1 MITTKSGFKNA
12 LQESERDAFGN
23 YTWRQAMSNIDYQT
37 KLAEQQAKQLYG
49 EDVATAYQAA
59 AQQRATIAGSALGS
73 GTKTALQQELANTLN
88 TAYDQYMSNYQQ
100 NLSNIATQASSAY
113 NELNKLL
120 EERATYMGE
129 YEQEHYKYLQSLDK
143 WYQDQ
148 VTNATDNAAREQ
160 ATKAYQDFMTGLE
173 WSKFY
178 NTSEQGSVL
187 KSWEELS
194 TPVMDPL
201 TGEYVSLYDAK
212 GNLTRAGRDFY
223 DQMENYYATRV
234 AKEGETL
241 PPSFQQYLYSENEE
255 LYEWAN
261 QYNPYSYAPNLAG
274 ESTNVG
280 AFKQL
285 LGIESTDE
293 QYSFLERLGGLSKTE
308 IDVAFNDMFDDLS
321 SQTMTMDNIND
332 VVSNM
337 RSIAEKLGFKSVDW
351 QQVEKQT
358 STALEQYREYLATS
372 EGNKSTAIAGYAS
385 AGVMM
390 AIALGSM
397 IASIAS
403 TATGIGAPAG
413 IMGAKGSFTMA
424 AGSLAAFNAASNQEE
439 RANYYKQ
446 LADMSEDQIKQMYL
460 DSLTLMS
467 AEMQNV
473 YNKQMIANGGILGSK
488 LGEGIKTLESLGGK
502 STDNNQFES
511 NYAQFIAYNKN
522 KSANIDDY
530 KVKHLDY
537 GHGYNKIRVTIDGT
551 NYSLQI
557 KDAVT
562 NKNEIAALNKYTT
575 GSKDTTPAKDKI
587 IVLAN
592 KMYIYTRD
600 GWKNVSSQLNNV
612 DEAVKAYLK

>member
-1 MITTKSGFKNA
+1 MITTKSGFKTA

-37 KLAEQQAKQLYG
+37 KLAEAQAKQLYG

-59 AQQRATIAGSALGS
+59 TQQRAAIAGTAFGQGTKEMLISDTESALS
-73 GTKTALQQELANTLN
+73 Q
-88 TAYDQYMSNYQQ
+88 AYDQYMSNYQQ
-100 NLSNIATQASSAY
+100 NLSNIATQSSTAY
-113 NELNKLL
+113 SEIDKAL
-120 EERATYMGE
+120 EERATYMSQ

-148 VTNATDNAAREQ
+148 ITNALDDVSREQ
-160 ATKAYQDFMTGLE
+160 AKKAYDDFTSGIE

-178 NTSEQGSVL
+178 KQSDVGSTL
-187 KSWEELS
+187 KTWDELS
-194 TPVMDPL
+194 TPVYDPL
-201 TGEYVSLYDAK
+201 TGEYTSLYDAQ
-212 GNLTRAGRDFY
+212 GRLTRAGQDFY

-234 AKEGETL
+234 AKEGKTL
-241 PPSFQQYLYSENEE
+241 PPSFQQYLYSENQE
-255 LYEWAN
+255 LYDWAN

-293 QYSFLERLGGLSKTE
+293 QYSFLERLGGLSKTD
-308 IDVAFNDMFDDLS
+308 IDAAFSDMFDDLS
-321 SQTMTMDNIND
+321 SQTVTLDNIGD

-358 STALEQYREYLATS
+358 STALEQYQEYLATS

-390 AIALGSM
+390 AIAIGSM
-397 IASIAS
+397 IASIAG

-413 IMGAKGSFTMA
+413 IMGANGSFTMA

-467 AEMQNV
+467 AEMQDV

-488 LGEGIKTLESLGGK
+488 LGEGVKTLESLGGK
-502 STDNNQFES
+502 STDDNQFES

-522 KSANIDDY
+522 KSANTDDY

-551 NYSLQI
+551 NYSLRI

-575 GSKDTTPAKDKI
+575 GSKDTAPAKDKI